1 MKEIVMEQSSPLG
14 PNIAKR
20 FIRFALTLV
29 GLLILRGILGALPML
44 KSASAIGDSLLSP
57 LVVSYAV
64 VDTAILVV
72 VLAFGLNL
80 GQDIQANAPR
90 LSELGKIVT
99 RSTIVI
105 VLIIAYKSYE
115 MPTACVFVDQTD
127 LVSLGK
133 NSNATGNYGDFMRIW
148 GQMVGQVSA
157 AAMQN
162 ATGEALAAYQKLA
175 LAVFRQPPNIYAW
188 IFLILIAIP
197 GFSLIPLV
205 SRNLELFTELVS
217 QAAKTLEGTAHAPG
231 SATAPR
237 VSTDD
242 GAVATDK
249 HLSPAAVVEKVTKLK
264 SLLDAEAISADDF
277 EEQKKR
283 ILGRP
288 IVPDSKSVTGA
299 EDLRK
304 LKSLLDASAL
314 TQQEYETCKKHFLE
328 QI

>member
-1 MKEIVMEQSSPLG
+1 
-14 PNIAKR
+14 
-20 FIRFALTLV
+20 
-29 GLLILRGILGALPML
+29 ML
-44 KSASAIGDSLLSP
+44 KSASAIGDTLLSP
-57 LVVSYAV
+57 LVVSYAA
-64 VDTAILVV
+64 VDTAIILV

-105 VLIIAYKSYE
+105 VLIIAYKAYE
-115 MPTACVFVDQTD
+115 LPIACAFVDQTD

-133 NSNATGNYGDFMRIW
+133 NSNAPGSYADFMRIW

-175 LAVFRQPPNIYAW
+175 LAVFRQPPNIYSW
-188 IFLILIAIP
+188 IFLILIAVP
-197 GFSLIPLV
+197 GISLVPLV

-242 GAVATDK
+242 GTVAIDK
-249 HLSPAAVVEKVTKLK
+249 HLSPADVVEKVSKLK

-288 IVPDSKSVTGA
+288 IVPKSVTGA

-304 LKSLLDASAL
+304 LKTLLDASAL
-314 TQQEYETCKKHFLE
+314 TQQEFETCKKHFLE

>member
-1 MKEIVMEQSSPLG
+1 MEQSSPLG

-20 FIRFALTLV
+20 IIRFALTLV

-44 KSASAIGDSLLSP
+44 KSASAIGDTLLSP
-57 LVVSYAV
+57 LVVSYAA
-64 VDTAILVV
+64 VDTAIILV
-72 VLAFGLNL
+72 VLAFGLNF

-105 VLIIAYKSYE
+105 VLIIAYKAYE
-115 MPTACVFVDQTD
+115 LPIACAFVDQTD

-133 NSNATGNYGDFMRIW
+133 NSNAPGSYADFMRIW

-175 LAVFRQPPNIYAW
+175 LAVFRQPPNIYSW
-188 IFLILIAIP
+188 IFLILIAVP
-197 GFSLIPLV
+197 GISLVPLV
-205 SRNLELFTELVS
+205 SRNLELLTELVS

-231 SATAPR
+231 SATDPR
-237 VSTDD
+237 VNADD
-242 GAVATDK
+242 GAVAIDK
-249 HLSPAAVVEKVTKLK
+249 HLSPADVVEKVTKLK

-288 IVPDSKSVTGA
+288 IVPKSVTGA

-304 LKSLLDASAL
+304 LKTLLDASAL
-314 TQQEYETCKKHFLE
+314 TQQEFETCKKHFLE

>member
-1 MKEIVMEQSSPLG
+1 MEQSSHLG

-20 FIRFALTLV
+20 IIRFALTLV
-29 GLLILRGILGALPML
+29 SLLILRGILGALPRL
-44 KSASAIGDSLLSP
+44 KSASAIGDTLLSP
-57 LVVSYAV
+57 LVVSYAA
-64 VDTAILVV
+64 VDTAIILV

-105 VLIIAYKSYE
+105 VLIIAYKAYE
-115 MPTACVFVDQTD
+115 LPIACAFVDQTD

-133 NSNATGNYGDFMRIW
+133 NSNAPGSYADVMRIW

-188 IFLILIAIP
+188 IFLILIAVP
-197 GFSLIPLV
+197 GISLVPLV
-205 SRNLELFTELVS
+205 SRNLELLTELVS

-231 SATAPR
+231 SATDPR
-237 VSTDD
+237 VNADD
-242 GAVATDK
+242 GAVAIDK
-249 HLSPAAVVEKVTKLK
+249 HLSPADVVEKVTKLK
-264 SLLDAEAISADDF
+264 SLLDAEAISPDDF

-288 IVPDSKSVTGA
+288 IVPKSVTGA

-304 LKSLLDASAL
+304 LKTLLDASAL
-314 TQQEYETCKKHFLE
+314 TQQEFETCKKHFLE

>member
-1 MKEIVMEQSSPLG
+1 MEQSSPLG

-20 FIRFALTLV
+20 IIRFALTLV

-44 KSASAIGDSLLSP
+44 KSASAIGDTLLSP
-57 LVVSYAV
+57 LVVSYAA
-64 VDTAILVV
+64 VDTAIILV

-99 RSTIVI
+99 RSAIVI
-105 VLIIAYKSYE
+105 VLIIAYKAYE
-115 MPTACVFVDQTD
+115 LPIACAFVDQTD

-133 NSNATGNYGDFMRIW
+133 NSNAPGSYADVMRIW

-175 LAVFRQPPNIYAW
+175 LAVFRQPPNIYSW
-188 IFLILIAIP
+188 IFLILIAVP
-197 GFSLIPLV
+197 GISLVPLV
-205 SRNLELFTELVS
+205 SRNLELLTELVS

-231 SATAPR
+231 SATDPR
-237 VSTDD
+237 VNADD
-242 GAVATDK
+242 GAVAIDK
-249 HLSPAAVVEKVTKLK
+249 HLSPADVVEKVTKLK
-264 SLLDAEAISADDF
+264 SLLDAEAISLDDF

-288 IVPDSKSVTGA
+288 IVPKSVSGA

-304 LKSLLDASAL
+304 LKTLLDASAL
-314 TQQEYETCKKHFLE
+314 TQQEFETCKKHS
-328 QI
+328 